1 MGLLDRLSAGLKAF
15 SAPTKH
21 MDVDAFGGSLGGGN
35 PYEGASYG
43 RRTIG
48 MGASNGSVNTLLFS
62 AGETLRARSRDI
74 VRKNGW
80 ASNGSETWSSELIG
94 TGIKPQSQHP
104 SPAKKAFLQQLW
116 LDWTDVCDASGIQEF
131 YGLQGLI
138 TQSVVEGGECF
149 VRLRYRQPDDD
160 LIVPLQLQALEAE
173 HCPITKN
180 EMLANGNVIRY
191 GIEFNQIGKRVAYW
205 LYPVH
210 PGEFPQM
217 ATEQAN
223 GFMPVRVPASQIIH
237 IFKPVRP
244 GQVRGEPWM
253 SRALIRLFDYDQYTD
268 AEVVRKKVA
277 ALFAGFITET
287 DPADPL
293 PGNSSSTLPADW
305 GFNGLPPTNDGSVEF
320 AGLEPGT
327 MNKLNPGEDVKFSQP
342 ADVGPGFEAFNRAA
356 LREIAAAIGVTYEQ
370 LTGDLSGVNYSSIRA
385 GLLAF
390 RRKCQKLQQS
400 MIVFQFCRPVWN
412 AWLESA
418 VFAGQIRAT
427 DYNRNRADYR
437 RVAWI
442 APGWQSV
449 DPSKDLAASK
459 DAIRCGLTSRR
470 QVVSENG
477 YDVEDIDRENMQDQE
492 RADEMGLVYDTD
504 ARQTSATG
512 MRPGAHDPNN
522 PDGLEDPE
530 ADPETAPVPADEP
543 KPGSQLVQ

>member
-48 MGASNGSVNTLLFS
+48 WNNPSTGSVNALLFS
-62 AGETLRARSRDI
+62 AADTLRPRARDI

-80 ASNGSETWSSELIG
+80 AANGSETWVSEMIG

-104 SPAKKAFLQQLW
+104 DSTKKAFLQQLW
-116 LDWTDVCDASGIQEF
+116 LDWTDTCDASGIQEF

-149 VRLRYRQPDDD
+149 VRLRYRKPDDN
-160 LIVPLQLQALEAE
+160 LTVPLQLQVLEAE
-173 HCPITKN
+173 HCPISKT
-180 EMLANGNVIRY
+180 EMLANGNVIRF
-191 GIEFNQIGKRVAYW
+191 GVEFNAIGQRVAYW

-217 ATEQAN
+217 PTEQVN
-223 GFMPVRVPASQIIH
+223 NYMPVRVPASQILH
-237 IFKPVRP
+237 IFRPIRP

-253 SRALIRLFDYDQYTD
+253 SRALLRLNDYDQYTD

-305 GFNGLPPTNDGSVEF
+305 GFAGLPPTNDGSVEF

-342 ADVGPGFEAFNRAA
+342 ADVGPGFDSFNRAA
-356 LREIAAAIGVTYEQ
+356 LREIAAAIGITYEQ

-385 GLLAF
+385 GLLGF
-390 RRKCQKLQQS
+390 RRKCQRLQHS

-418 VFAGQIRAT
+418 VFAGEIKAG

-477 YDVEDIDRENMQDQE
+477 YDVEDIDRENMQDQA
-492 RADEMGLVYDTD
+492 RADGLGLVYDTD

-512 MRPGAHDPNN
+512 MRPAGHDPNN
-522 PDGLEDPE
+522 PDGLQDPE
-530 ADPETAPVPADEP
+530 DDPSPVPENEP